1 MSKKKPRLKSSSTIT
16 VLRFKYGGQTIHLQ
30 LVNDLG
36 RKSDGTI
43 WLGHCDSPEETK
55 RKIKIV
61 KRLKK
66 KALLEV
72 ILHECVHLAKW
83 ELSETEV
90 EKMGK
95 LLASV
100 LWKLG
105 YRSIKEIELK

>member
-1 MSKKKPRLKSSSTIT
+1 MSKKRPKSKNLSTIT
-16 VLRFKYGGQTIHLQ
+16 ILRFKHEGQTIHLQ

-36 RKSDGTI
+36 RKADGTE
-43 WLGHCDSPEETK
+43 WLGHCDSKEETK

-66 KALLEV
+66 KLLLEV

-105 YRSIKEIELK
+105 YRNIKEIELK